1 MKKKFLIAGGIVSL
15 VLPLVSARCNDTKT
29 DNNSNSNPTVTP
41 PSTSPAPN
49 PNNNS
54 ARSES
59 SSKTWDSIY
68 DNSPTGADIT
78 SNVSYKVMFEKY
90 KQTLLTSISSI
101 DKKIVEIDKK
111 SSLLEK
117 QHQDDIVKR
126 KSDFEANKTALEAEI
141 NKNNNDIESLEET
154 VLAKAKGELK
164 ETTESIKDLEDIL
177 LGAQEEKDFYS
188 KLTDSDKD
196 FLTKKV
202 EEIKKRIED
211 TIKLADTRTDAN
223 LKELK
228 DKLEALNKEI
238 SDPSNKSLEYVK
250 KYYTIIYDQSIKTIN
265 VFIVEGKK
273 REQKS
278 EADVKD
284 FENRLSELKQK
295 AKELQSKL
303 ENLKQTAKSISE
315 LEKKYEQ
322 EELDLERQIYKYE
335 EDKNHRQR
343 KIEELDKS
351 IKEIEK
357 LSKK

>member
-1 MKKKFLIAGGIVSL
+1 MKKKFLIAGGVLSL

-29 DNNSNSNPTVTP
+29 QNNSNSNPAVTP

-59 SSKTWDSIY
+59 SNKSWDSVY

-78 SNVSYKVMFEKY
+78 SNVSYKEMFEKY

-111 SSLLEK
+111 SNLLEK
-117 QHQDDIVKR
+117 QHQEDIAKR
-126 KSDFEANKTALEAEI
+126 KNDFESNKTVLEAEI
-141 NKNNNDIESLEET
+141 NKNNNDIESLEESI
-154 VLAKAKGELK
+154 LIKAKSELK

-177 LGAQEEKDFYS
+177 AGAQEEKDFYS
-188 KLTDSDKD
+188 KLTDKEKD
-196 FLTKKV
+196 FLNNKA
-202 EEIKKRIED
+202 EDIKKRIEKIVK
-211 TIKLADTRTDAN
+211 TAETGKEAN

-228 DKLEALNKEI
+228 SNLEALKKEI
-238 SDPSNKSLEYVK
+238 PDPSKNSLDYVK
-250 KYYTIIYDQSIKTIN
+250 KYYTIIYDQSIKTIES
-265 VFIVEGKK
+265 FIAEGKK
-273 REQKS
+273 RKQKS
-278 EADVKD
+278 EAEVKD
-284 FENRLSELKQK
+284 FESKLSELKQK

-303 ENLKQTAKSISE
+303 ENLNKTSKSILE
-315 LEKKYEQ
+315 LEKKYEK
-322 EELDLERQIYKYE
+322 EELELEKEAYKLE

-343 KIEELDKS
+343 KIGELNKS